1 MCSAIQ
7 VGIWWGWS
15 GLENILQ
22 VVQYIL
28 QFNVDN
34 LAWQLRTTSRS
45 QNGGIDIGIDV
56 LFFAQ
61 ESYRLQADM

>member
-7 VGIWWGWS
+7 VGIWWS

-22 VVQYIL
+22 IVQYIL

-34 LAWQLRTTSRS
+34 LARQLRTTPRS
-45 QNGGIDIGIDV
+45 QDGGIDIGIDV

-61 ESYRLQADM
+61 ESYRLQADI